1 MYEEFWGLKSL
12 PFENV
17 ADPQIFLESAQHV
30 EALSRLLYVVQERQA
45 CGVLTSP
52 YGCGKTLVLRRLF
65 MELAPKGWNFSVVNN
80 PHLSDLDLLRMIL
93 HGFTGAEVPAHKA
106 DVLMALENV
115 FTQTAQDG
123 KHSVVMIDEA
133 HSIQDPAVFEE
144 LRLLLNFQ
152 TDKNCLVSLLIA
164 GQPELSA
171 KIDNNKQFNQRIS
184 VKYQLAPLSP
194 EETAQYID
202 YRLKKAGAKANL
214 FSPENVRLIAEL
226 SGRIPRWINNICHM
240 TLMNAFLS
248 GNRVI
253 TDDIITE
260 TSRSFGQQIL

>member
-17 ADPQIFLESAQHV
+17 ADPQTFLESAQHI
-30 EALSRLLYVVQERQA
+30 EALSRLLYVVQERKA

-65 MELAPKGWNFSVVNN
+65 VELAPEGYRFSGVNN
-80 PHLSDLDLLRMIL
+80 PRLNDLDMLRMIL
-93 HGFTGAEVPAHKA
+93 HGFTREEVPAQKA

-115 FTQTAQDG
+115 FNQTTRDG

-133 HSIQDPAVFEE
+133 HSIEDPAVFEE

-152 TDKNCLVSLLIA
+152 TDKQCLVSLIIA

-171 KIDNNKQFNQRIS
+171 KIDNNKQLNQRIS
-184 VKYQLAPLSP
+184 VRYQLGPLSP
-194 EETAQYID
+194 GETAQYID
-202 YRLKKAGAKANL
+202 YRLKKAGAKANP
-214 FSPENVRLIAEL
+214 FAPDNVQLVERL

-240 TLMNAFLS
+240 TLMNAFLRGS
-248 GNRVI
+248 REI
-253 TDDIITE
+253 TSDIISE
-260 TSRSFGQQIL
+260 ASRSFGQHNP

>member
-1 MYEEFWGLKSL
+1 MYEEFWGLTSL

-17 ADPQIFLESAQHV
+17 ADPQTFLESSQHI
-30 EALSRLLYVVQERQA
+30 EALSRLLYVVQERKA

-65 MELAPKGWNFSVVNN
+65 VELAPRGCRFSGVNN
-80 PHLSDLDLLRMIL
+80 PRLSDLDMLRMIL
-93 HGFTGAEVPAHKA
+93 HGFIGEGVPAQKA

-115 FTQTAQDG
+115 FTQTTRDG

-133 HSIQDPAVFEE
+133 HAIENPAVFEE

-152 TDKNCLVSLLIA
+152 TDKHYMVSLIIA

-171 KIDNNKQFNQRIS
+171 KIDNNKQLNQRIS

-202 YRLKKAGAKANL
+202 YRLKKAGAQANL
-214 FSPENVRLIAEL
+214 FSPENMQLIYRF
-226 SGRIPRWINNICHM
+226 SGGIPRWINNICHM
-240 TLMNAFLS
+240 TLMNAFLR
-248 GNRVI
+248 GTREI
-253 TDDIITE
+253 THDIISE
-260 TSRSFGQQIL
+260 TSRSFGQHSL